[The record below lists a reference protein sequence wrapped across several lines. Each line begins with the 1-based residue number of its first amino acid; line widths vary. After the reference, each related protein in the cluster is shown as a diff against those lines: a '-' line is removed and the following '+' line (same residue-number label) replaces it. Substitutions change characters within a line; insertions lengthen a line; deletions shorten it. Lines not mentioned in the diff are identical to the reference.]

1 MGCLSGECYDT
12 EFNVFV
18 MKDYD
23 YNIMMM
29 STFSGWT
36 VLEGHKEGIRMVNGG
51 VSKFKYPAV
60 VADYYRCRGAVGNH
74 NSLRYDVGTKS
85 QIGL

>member
-1 MGCLSGECYDT
+1 
-12 EFNVFV
+12 

-51 VSKFKYPAV
+51 VYKFKYPAV
-60 VADYYRCRGAVGNH
+60 VADNYRYKGTVDNQI
-74 NSLRYDVGTKS
+74 SLRSYDQTKS
-85 QIGL
+85 QIYLDSAWRTTWWPI